1 MRCYKKLLMSTLLLL
16 LLIFSWVSSPS
27 SSRFISRKRRRTSGI
42 QPQWD
47 FSSSKHEHLSKLWA
61 LFRLHITFPM
71 INQRGVTRDVNV
83 TCSKQRQSYCK
94 CVICSNNLF
103 SNSDSWKRFFS
114 RSQSRAAQGHFRRS
128 QVLFWPVRWN
138 KLMSIRFKHH
148 LIVGCVN
155 FLVPH
160 SSYIKTSMMLPRH
173 QTKKSVNKFDS
184 IEVSSLL

>member
-94 CVICSNNLF
+94 CVMICSNNLF
-103 SNSDSWKRFFS
+103 SNSEFMKKILFEISKQSSAGSLPSFAGPFLACAMEQIDVNQIQTPSNCRVCQFLGPPFKLHKNQYDAAKAPNQKKR
-114 RSQSRAAQGHFRRS
+114 QQ
-128 QVLFWPVRWN
+128 
-138 KLMSIRFKHH
+138 IRQH
-148 LIVGCVN
+148 
-155 FLVPH
+155 
-160 SSYIKTSMMLPRH
+160 
-173 QTKKSVNKFDS
+173 
-184 IEVSSLL
+184 